1 MIQMEKSIPTPEE
14 IQRLVSFLPVLYGDG
29 FNSVR
34 KWHGG
39 ASGEDVI
46 IRWPWPE
53 YDEAVLQ
60 FFRIVESECWT
71 DPNYVSKG
79 IGRLLNEN
87 PELIESADI
96 DLLKSVMTWCVR
108 GERFS
113 EGHWGSVIESG
124 IIRRILERLST
135 IGFIGVEK

>member
-1 MIQMEKSIPTPEE
+1 MKKALPAPEE
-14 IQRLVSFLPVLYGDG
+14 IERLVSFLPILNGDG

-34 KWHGG
+34 EWHGG
-39 ASGEDVI
+39 VSREDGI
-46 IRWPWPE
+46 IELPGPE

-60 FFRIVESECWT
+60 FFRVVESEIWT
-71 DPNYVSKG
+71 DPHYVSKN
-79 IGRLLNEN
+79 IGRMLNEN
-87 PELIESADI
+87 PEVIESADI

-108 GERFS
+108 GERFA
-113 EGHWGSVIESG
+113 EGHWAAVIESG